1 MGNERAQSMR
11 LEKKS
16 LKSVKEKKEL
26 EKIDRGLE
34 RREGIY
40 LLKYCHYNYFSQ
52 NCIWMIIL

>member
-1 MGNERAQSMR
+1 MGSERAQSMR

-40 LLKYCHYNYFSQ
+40 L
-52 NCIWMIIL
+52 